1 MENTIP
7 RRIFDFLKDYPPFS
21 LLERNL
27 LLQLS
32 EQVLVKYYQEGDLI
46 FRQGD
51 VPGAHIFIVREGDVH
66 LFREVEEE
74 QVLVEQCDEGD
85 VFGIRP
91 LIAEEQYALTAKAA
105 EESLVYAVPVD
116 GLQEVLKN
124 NPRIALYL
132 ASTFAAGVGKRY
144 HKDFKHSL
152 FHDQQLSKEASS
164 PLVEVQTIKRS
175 KSPVT
180 CTPDKTIQEAAMIMS
195 EREVGSII
203 IVDDQQQ
210 PVGIITDKD
219 LRKQVAT
226 GKVELSA
233 SVQAIMS
240 SPVITVPGSIQMAE
254 VQIEMVRHRINHL
267 CITEDGSPDSPVLG
281 VLSEHDLMVLQGN
294 NPAILIREIRRCT
307 EAEALRNIRERAE
320 ALLEGYIYQE
330 VAISFI
336 SAIMTEVNDEII
348 TRAIVL
354 SEERMDEE
362 GFERPKAG
370 FCWMALGSEG
380 RGEQLLRT
388 DQDNAIVFEDVE
400 EEEYE
405 ATKAYYLE
413 LAGRVTHLLNEVG
426 FDYCPADMMA
436 SNPDWCLSLEQWKLQ
451 FSQWIKKPE
460 PKAVMY
466 CTIFFDYRGV
476 YGKVELTEALT
487 EHIFEALDGKPIFL
501 SFLAKN
507 ALENPPPLTF
517 FRNFVV
523 EDGGEHKD
531 QFDIKARAMMP
542 LADAARVLM
551 LNARLS
557 SINNT
562 FRRFDKLA
570 ELEPKNKE
578 LFEQASDAYEILMRY
593 RALHGLKMNNSGRYF
608 DPSKMTKM
616 ERINL
621 RNSFQPIKELQSLL
635 NVRFQ
640 LAYFR

>member
-21 LLERNL
+21 LLPRDTLAAVAAE
-27 LLQLS
+27 
-32 EQVLVKYYQEGDLI
+32 VKVQYFQEGGLV
-46 FRQGD
+46 FKQGD
-51 VPGAHIFIVREGDVH
+51 AAGAHVFIVRQGAIQLYREEEG
-66 LFREVEEE
+66 E

-91 LIAEEQYALTAKAA
+91 LLAEEDYALTAKAA
-105 EESLVYAVPVD
+105 EESLLYAVPVA
-116 GLQEVLKN
+116 GFREVLSQ
-124 NPRIALYL
+124 NPQIALYL
-132 ASTFAAGVGKRY
+132 ATTFAADVGERY
-144 HKDFKHSL
+144 HKDFKQSL
-152 FHDQQLSKEASS
+152 FHDKQGPEYAPS
-164 PLVEVQTIKRS
+164 PLIEVQSLKGS
-175 KSPVT
+175 KTPVT
-180 CTPDKTIQEAAMIMS
+180 CLPDTTIQQAAETMS

-203 IVDDQQQ
+203 ITDADDR

-219 LRKQVAT
+219 LRKRVAT
-226 GKVELSA
+226 GEVGLREKVA
-233 SVQAIMS
+233 SIMS
-240 SPVITVPGSIQMAE
+240 SPVITVPPNLQMAE
-254 VQIEMVRHRINHL
+254 VQIEMVRNRINHL
-267 CITEDGSPDSPVLG
+267 CVTEDGSSDSKVIG
-281 VLSEHDLMVLQGN
+281 VLSEHDLMVMQGN

-307 EAEALRNIRERAE
+307 EAEALRSIRERAE
-320 ALLEGYIYQE
+320 VLLEGYIYQE

-336 SAIMTEVNDEII
+336 SAIMTELNDEII
-348 TRAIVL
+348 HRAIEL
-354 SEERMDEE
+354 SEQEMADEGYE
-362 GFERPKAG
+362 APRAG

-388 DQDNAIVFEDVE
+388 DQDNALVFENVP

-413 LAGRVTHLLNEVG
+413 LAGRVTHKLNQVG
-426 FDYCPADMMA
+426 FEYCPADMMA

-451 FSQWIKKPE
+451 FSHWIKEPE

-487 EHIFEALDGKPIFL
+487 EHIFESLDGQSVFM

-523 EDGGEHKD
+523 ENSGEHKD
-531 QFDIKARAMMP
+531 KFDIKARAMMP

-570 ELEPKNKE
+570 EMEPKNKE
-578 LFEQASDAYEILMRY
+578 LYEQASDAYEILMRY
-593 RALHGLKMNNSGRYF
+593 RALHGLKMKNSGRYF

-621 RNSFQPIKELQSLL
+621 RNSFQPIKALQSLL

>member
-21 LLERNL
+21 LLPRDTLAAVAAE
-27 LLQLS
+27 
-32 EQVLVKYYQEGDLI
+32 VKVQYFQEGELV
-46 FRQGD
+46 FNQGD
-51 VPGAHIFIVREGDVH
+51 AAGAYIFTVREGAIQ
-66 LFREVEEE
+66 LYREGEEG

-91 LIAEEQYALTAKAA
+91 LLAEEDYALTAKAA
-105 EESLVYAVPVD
+105 EESLLYAVPVA
-116 GLQEVLKN
+116 GFREVLEQ
-124 NPRIALYL
+124 NPQIALYL
-132 ASTFAAGVGKRY
+132 ATTFAADVGERY
-144 HKDFKHSL
+144 HKDFKQSL
-152 FHDQQLSKEASS
+152 FHDKQGPEYAPS
-164 PLVEVQTIKRS
+164 PLIEVQSLTGS

-180 CTPDKTIQEAAMIMS
+180 CRPDTTIQQAAHIMS
-195 EREVGSII
+195 QREVGSV
-203 IVDDQQQ
+203 IVTDEDDH
-210 PVGIITDKD
+210 PVGIVTDKD
-219 LRKQVAT
+219 LRKYVAT
-226 GKVELSA
+226 GEVGLTEKVLS
-233 SVQAIMS
+233 IMS
-240 SPVITVPGSIQMAE
+240 SPVITVPPNLQMAE
-254 VQIEMVRHRINHL
+254 VQIEMVRNRINHL
-267 CITEDGSPDSPVLG
+267 CVTEDGSLDSKVIG
-281 VLSEHDLMVLQGN
+281 VLSEHDLMVMQGN

-307 EAEALRNIRERAE
+307 EAEALRSIRERAE
-320 ALLEGYIYQE
+320 VLLEGYIYQE

-336 SAIMTEVNDEII
+336 SAIMTELNDEII
-348 TRAIVL
+348 HRAIEL
-354 SEERMDEE
+354 SEQEMADE
-362 GFERPKAG
+362 GYDAPQAG

-388 DQDNAIVFEDVE
+388 DQDNALVFEDVP

-413 LAGRVTHLLNEVG
+413 LAGRVTHKLNQVG
-426 FDYCPADMMA
+426 FEYCPADMMA

-451 FSQWIKKPE
+451 FSRWIKEPE

-487 EHIFEALDGKPIFL
+487 KHIFEELDGQSVFM

-523 EDGGEHKD
+523 ENSGEHKD
-531 QFDIKARAMMP
+531 KFDIKARAMMP
-542 LADAARVLM
+542 LADAARVLI

-570 ELEPKNKE
+570 EMEPKNKE
-578 LFEQASDAYEILMRY
+578 LYEQASDAYEILMRY
-593 RALHGLKMNNSGRYF
+593 RALHGLKMKNSGRYF

-621 RNSFQPIKELQSLL
+621 RNSFQPIKALQSLL